1 MKPKCL
7 TLPQKPDHVYIGICD
22 DCEINNAEYER
33 GNGIYYHE
41 ICGHCRFLDVM
52 SRKDSEKLNGIY

>member
-7 TLPQKPDHVYIGICD
+7 TLPKKPDHVYIGICD
-22 DCEINNAEYER
+22 DCEINDAEFER

-41 ICGHCRFLDVM
+41 ICGHCRIRSAHEGL
-52 SRKDSEKLNGIY
+52 